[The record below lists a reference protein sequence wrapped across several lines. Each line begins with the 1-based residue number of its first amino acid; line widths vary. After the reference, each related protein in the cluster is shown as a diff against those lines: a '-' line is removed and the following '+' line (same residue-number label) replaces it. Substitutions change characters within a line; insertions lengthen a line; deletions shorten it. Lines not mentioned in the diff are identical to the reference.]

1 MVGPSSVSPAFWA
14 RARRVRGSRVGV
26 SNSGP
31 PPRRQAS
38 SSSVLSCEMWGSVSC
53 SCGRGIPPPQEAEV
67 RKRHIVVLS
76 EEERARLHTMIGRG
90 VAPASALTHARIL
103 LKANQGEAGPG
114 WTDAAI
120 AVAVEVNPATVA
132 RVRMRY
138 VAAGLDAAVYR
149 KPSAREY
156 RRRLDGEQEA
166 HLVAL
171 ACSAPPEG
179 RKRWTLRLLADRLV
193 ELELVESVSYETVR
207 QALKQTSS
215 SRG

>member
-1 MVGPSSVSPAFWA
+1 M
-14 RARRVRGSRVGV
+14 
-26 SNSGP
+26 
-31 PPRRQAS
+31 
-38 SSSVLSCEMWGSVSC
+38 
-53 SCGRGIPPPQEAEV
+53 

-76 EEERARLHTMIGRG
+76 EQERARLHTMIGRG

-138 VAAGLDAAVYR
+138 VAAGLDAAIYR
-149 KPSAREY
+149 KPPARQY
-156 RRRLDGEQEA
+156 RRRLDGQQEA
-166 HLVAL
+166 RLVAL
-171 ACSAPPEG
+171 ACSTPPQG
-179 RKRWTLRLLADRLV
+179 HTRWTLRLLADRLV
-193 ELELVESVSYETVR
+193 ELQVVETISYETVR
-207 QALKQTSS
+207 QALQQTGS

>member
-1 MVGPSSVSPAFWA
+1 MLVRSRKPAA
-14 RARRVRGSRVGV
+14 AG
-26 SNSGP
+26 
-31 PPRRQAS
+31 
-38 SSSVLSCEMWGSVSC
+38 
-53 SCGRGIPPPQEAEV
+53 GRGAQATHRGPIGGRA
-67 RKRHIVVLS
+67 
-76 EEERARLHTMIGRG
+76 RARLHTMIGRG
-90 VAPASALTHARIL
+90 IAPASALTHARIL

-149 KPSAREY
+149 KPPAREY

-179 RKRWTLRLLADRLV
+179 RKRWTLRLLAERLV